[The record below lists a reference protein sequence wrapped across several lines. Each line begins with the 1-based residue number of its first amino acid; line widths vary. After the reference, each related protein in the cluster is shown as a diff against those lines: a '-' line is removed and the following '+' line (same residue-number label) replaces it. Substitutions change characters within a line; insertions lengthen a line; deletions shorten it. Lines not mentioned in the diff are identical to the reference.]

1 VPERVLAAGFAA
13 VLLLALAIFFGSVA
27 IAHGIRDRNRNNTI
41 TVTGSAKQRITSD
54 YVVWNL
60 SITSQ
65 QPLASAAADQVA
77 GWAKRVR
84 AFLDEEGIRGDELN
98 VEPVAAEAVTG
109 EETGEGSGILAYKLT
124 RTFTIRSTRV
134 RAIRTVAEHGARL
147 LAANVPLEP
156 EPPQYVFTHLPSVRP
171 ALLAEATRDAQR
183 RAKVLVEATGA
194 GLGGLRGVDV
204 GVFQVTAPNSTEVTD
219 YGVYD
224 TSTLR
229 KDVSAVVNVTFA
241 LK

>member
-1 VPERVLAAGFAA
+1 VRDRTAQTVIACA
-13 VLLLALAIFFGSVA
+13 LLLALAIVLGSA
-27 IAHGIRDRNRNNTI
+27 LIGRGIRHRGDSNRI
-41 TVTGSAKQRITSD
+41 TVTGSAKKRITSD
-54 YVVWNL
+54 YVVWNI
-60 SITSQ
+60 SVTSQ

-84 AFLDEEGIRGDELN
+84 AFLDEEGIRGDELT
-98 VEPVAAEAVTG
+98 VQPVATEAVTG

-134 RAIRTVAEHGARL
+134 RAIRGVAEDSARL
-147 LAANVPLEP
+147 LKANVPLEA
-156 EPPQYVFTHLPSVRP
+156 EPPQYVFTRLPSVRP
-171 ALLAEATRDAQR
+171 GLLAEATRDAQE

-194 GLGGLRGVDV
+194 KLGGLRGVDV
-204 GVFQVTAPNSTEVTD
+204 GVFQVTAPNSTEVSD

-224 TSTLR
+224 TTTLR

-241 LK
+241 LR